1 MGRETTELI
10 KNVGIGIIV
19 LLTGSALVE
28 GACASGKK
36 DGGKAVVV
44 VTDFS
49 AVRGCAFLARVT
61 QTSIENTG
69 DAPEGTM
76 RLRTAEAGGNTLLIR
91 PGGIG
96 EAWDCP
102 QTLHAYAE
110 NPNPTPTKLDDRR
123 FPTPLTTPRF

>member
-1 MGRETTELI
+1 MN

-19 LLTGSALVE
+19 LLAGTALAE
-28 GACASGKK
+28 GACASGKNG
-36 DGGKAVVV
+36 GGKAVVV

-102 QTLHAYAE
+102 ERFHAYGE
-110 NPNPTPTKLDDRR
+110 NPNS
-123 FPTPLTTPRF
+123 TPRKWILVGIRRP